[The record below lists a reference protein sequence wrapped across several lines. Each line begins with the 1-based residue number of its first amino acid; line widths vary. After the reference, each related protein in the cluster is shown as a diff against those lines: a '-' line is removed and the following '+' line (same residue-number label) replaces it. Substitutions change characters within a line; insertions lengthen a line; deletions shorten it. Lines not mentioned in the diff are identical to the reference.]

1 MNGKKNWY
9 AHLNGQE
16 NKVEYRT
23 LGRTGVKTSCIGF
36 GGIPLT
42 GLNGDEAFRVL
53 TAVLDR
59 GINFIDTARGYKE
72 SEELIGNSIAD
83 RRDEYCL
90 ATKTK
95 VRDAKSIQTEFETS
109 IAKLKT
115 DVIDLYQIHYVN
127 KKEDL
132 LGVLAQGGALSVIRR
147 LQREGGVRY
156 VGITG
161 HNPAVLQAAAE
172 TGEFDT
178 VQGAFSYI
186 EKGDEVLR
194 LIRYCKENDIG
205 FIVQKPL
212 AGGSLLPAQAA
223 LRFVLGYPVSV
234 VIPGMLSVEQVEENS
249 RAGDGRSTLTTEE
262 KQALSAVAAG
272 LDPRFCRRCYY
283 CQPACPQNIRIGVI
297 LEFLG
302 KARHPEN
309 LALMRR
315 WYAGMT
321 INASECT
328 ECGLCLAECPYEL
341 PIVEMLKEA
350 HELLG

>member
-1 MNGKKNWY
+1 M
-9 AHLNGQE
+9 
-16 NKVEYRT
+16 EYRT
-23 LGRTGVKTSCIGF
+23 LGRTGINTSCIGF

-42 GLNGDEAFRVL
+42 GLNGDEALRVL

-59 GINFIDTARGYKE
+59 GINLIDTARGYKE

-95 VRDAKSIQTEFETS
+95 VRDEDSILKEFEIST
-109 IAKLKT
+109 AKLKT

-127 KKEDL
+127 TKEDL
-132 LGVLAQGGALSVIRR
+132 SGVMAPAGALSVIRR

-156 VGITG
+156 IGITG
-161 HNPAVLQAAAE
+161 HSPAILRKAAE
-172 TGEFDT
+172 TGEFDS

-205 FIVQKPL
+205 FIAQKPL

-223 LRFVLGYPVSV
+223 LRFILGYPVSV

-249 RAGDGRSTLTTEE
+249 HAGDGRFTLTAQEE
-262 KQALSAVAAG
+262 RALEAVTVG
-272 LDPRFCRRCYY
+272 LGSRFCRRCYY

-302 KARHPEN
+302 KARRPEN

-315 WYAGMT
+315 WYAGMA

-341 PIVEMLKEA
+341 PIVDMLKEA

>member
-1 MNGKKNWY
+1 M
-9 AHLNGQE
+9 
-16 NKVEYRT
+16 EYRT
-23 LGRTGVKTSCIGF
+23 LGRTGINTSCIGF

-59 GINFIDTARGYKE
+59 GINLIDTARGYKE

-95 VRDAKSIQTEFETS
+95 VRDEDSILKEFEIST
-109 IAKLKT
+109 AKLKT

-127 KKEDL
+127 TKEDL
-132 LGVLAQGGALSVIRR
+132 SGVMAPAGALSVIRR

-156 VGITG
+156 IGITG
-161 HNPAVLQAAAE
+161 HSPAILRKAAE
-172 TGEFDT
+172 TGEFDS

-205 FIVQKPL
+205 FIAQKPL

-223 LRFVLGYPVSV
+223 LRFILGYPVSV

-249 RAGDGRSTLTTEE
+249 HAGDGRFTLTAQEE
-262 KQALSAVAAG
+262 RALEAVTVG
-272 LDPRFCRRCYY
+272 LGSRFCRRCYY

-302 KARHPEN
+302 KARRPEN

-315 WYAGMT
+315 WYAGMA

-341 PIVEMLKEA
+341 PIVDMLKEA

>member
-1 MNGKKNWY
+1 M
-9 AHLNGQE
+9 
-16 NKVEYRT
+16 EYRT
-23 LGRTGVKTSCIGF
+23 LGRTGIRTSCIGF

-42 GLNGDEAFRVL
+42 GLNGEEALGVL
-53 TAVLDR
+53 TAALSS

-72 SEELIGNSIAD
+72 SEELIGRSIAD

-95 VRDAKSIQTEFETS
+95 VRGKDSILTEFETS
-109 IAKLKT
+109 VAKLKT

-127 KKEDL
+127 TKEDL
-132 LGVLAQGGALSVIRR
+132 QGVLAPGGALSVFRR
-147 LQREGGVRY
+147 LQREGTVRY

-161 HNPAVLQAAAE
+161 HNPAVLKAAAE

-186 EKGDEVLR
+186 EKGEEVIR
-194 LIRYCKENDIG
+194 LIRYCKENGIG
-205 FIVQKPL
+205 FIAQKPL
-212 AGGSLLPAQAA
+212 AGGALLPAEAA
-223 LRFVLGYPVSV
+223 LRFILGHPVSV

-249 RAGDGRSTLTTEE
+249 RAGDGRVTLTAREE
-262 KQALSAVAAG
+262 EALEAVASG
-272 LDPRFCRRCYY
+272 LGSRFCRRCYY
-283 CQPACPQNIRIGVI
+283 CQPACPQNIRVGVI

-302 KARHPEN
+302 KAERPEN
-309 LALMRR
+309 LSLMRR
-315 WYAGMT
+315 WYAGMP
-321 INASECT
+321 IKASECT
-328 ECGLCLAECPYEL
+328 ECGLCLPECPYEL

>member
-1 MNGKKNWY
+1 M
-9 AHLNGQE
+9 
-16 NKVEYRT
+16 EYRT
-23 LGRTGVKTSCIGF
+23 LGRTGINTSCIGF

-95 VRDAKSIQTEFETS
+95 VRDEDSILKEFEIST
-109 IAKLKT
+109 AKLKT

-127 KKEDL
+127 TKEDL
-132 LGVLAQGGALSVIRR
+132 SGVMAPAGALSVIRR

-156 VGITG
+156 IGITG
-161 HNPAVLQAAAE
+161 HSPAILRKAAE
-172 TGEFDT
+172 TGEFDS

-205 FIVQKPL
+205 FIAQKPL

-223 LRFVLGYPVSV
+223 LRFILGYPVSV

-249 RAGDGRSTLTTEE
+249 HAGDGRFTLTAQEE
-262 KQALSAVAAG
+262 RALEAVTVG
-272 LDPRFCRRCYY
+272 LGSRFCRRCYY

-302 KARHPEN
+302 KARRPEN

-315 WYAGMT
+315 WYAGMA

-341 PIVEMLKEA
+341 PIVDMLKEA

>member
-1 MNGKKNWY
+1 M
-9 AHLNGQE
+9 
-16 NKVEYRT
+16 EYRS
-23 LGRTGVKTSCIGF
+23 LGRTGINTSCIGF

-95 VRDAKSIQTEFETS
+95 VRDEDSILKEFEIST
-109 IAKLKT
+109 AKLKT

-127 KKEDL
+127 TKEDL
-132 LGVLAQGGALSVIRR
+132 SGVMAPAGALSVIRR

-156 VGITG
+156 IGITG
-161 HNPAVLQAAAE
+161 HSPAILRKAAE
-172 TGEFDT
+172 TGEFDS

-205 FIVQKPL
+205 FIAQKPL

-223 LRFVLGYPVSV
+223 LRFILGYPVSV

-249 RAGDGRSTLTTEE
+249 HAGDGRFTLTAQEE
-262 KQALSAVAAG
+262 RALEAVTVG
-272 LDPRFCRRCYY
+272 LGSRFCRRCYY

-302 KARHPEN
+302 KARRPEN

-315 WYAGMT
+315 WYAGMA

-341 PIVEMLKEA
+341 PIVDMLKEA

>member
-1 MNGKKNWY
+1 M
-9 AHLNGQE
+9 
-16 NKVEYRT
+16 EYRT
-23 LGRTGVKTSCIGF
+23 LGRTGINTSCIGF

-95 VRDAKSIQTEFETS
+95 VRDEDSILKEFEIST
-109 IAKLKT
+109 AKLKT
-115 DVIDLYQIHYVN
+115 DFIDLYQIHYVN
-127 KKEDL
+127 TKEDL
-132 LGVLAQGGALSVIRR
+132 SGVMAPAGALSVIRR

-156 VGITG
+156 IGITG
-161 HNPAVLQAAAE
+161 HSPAILRKAAE
-172 TGEFDT
+172 TGEFDS

-205 FIVQKPL
+205 FIAQKPL

-223 LRFVLGYPVSV
+223 LRFILGYPVSV

-249 RAGDGRSTLTTEE
+249 HAGDGRFTLTAQEE
-262 KQALSAVAAG
+262 RALEAVTVG
-272 LDPRFCRRCYY
+272 LGSRFCRRCYY

-302 KARHPEN
+302 KARRPEN

-315 WYAGMT
+315 WYAGMA

-341 PIVEMLKEA
+341 PIVDMLKEA

>member
-1 MNGKKNWY
+1 M
-9 AHLNGQE
+9 
-16 NKVEYRT
+16 EYRT
-23 LGRTGVKTSCIGF
+23 LGRTGINASCIGF

-42 GLNGDEAFRVL
+42 GLNGDEAVRVL

-83 RRDEYCL
+83 RRDEYFL

-95 VRDAKSIQTEFETS
+95 VRDEDSILKEFEIST
-109 IAKLKT
+109 AKLKT

-127 KKEDL
+127 TKEDL
-132 LGVLAQGGALSVIRR
+132 SGVMAPAGALSVIRR

-156 VGITG
+156 IGITG
-161 HNPAVLQAAAE
+161 HSPAILRKAAE
-172 TGEFDT
+172 TGEFDS

-205 FIVQKPL
+205 FIAQKPL

-223 LRFVLGYPVSV
+223 LRFILGYPVSV

-249 RAGDGRSTLTTEE
+249 HAGDGRFTLTAQEE
-262 KQALSAVAAG
+262 RALEDVAAG
-272 LDPRFCRRCYY
+272 LGSRFCRRCYY
-283 CQPACPQNIRIGVI
+283 CQPVCPENIRIGVI

-302 KARHPEN
+302 KARRPEN

-315 WYAGMT
+315 WYAGMA

-341 PIVEMLKEA
+341 PIVDMLKEA

>member
-1 MNGKKNWY
+1 M
-9 AHLNGQE
+9 
-16 NKVEYRT
+16 EYRT
-23 LGRTGVKTSCIGF
+23 LGRTGINTSCIGF

-42 GLNGDEAFRVL
+42 GLNGDEALRVL

-59 GINFIDTARGYKE
+59 GINLIDTARGYKE

-95 VRDAKSIQTEFETS
+95 VRDEDSILKEFEIST
-109 IAKLKT
+109 AKLKT

-127 KKEDL
+127 TKEDL
-132 LGVLAQGGALSVIRR
+132 SGVMAPAGALSVIRR
-147 LQREGGVRY
+147 LQRKGGVRY
-156 VGITG
+156 IGITG
-161 HNPAVLQAAAE
+161 HSPAILRKAAE
-172 TGEFDT
+172 TGEFDS

-205 FIVQKPL
+205 FIAQKPL

-223 LRFVLGYPVSV
+223 LRFILGYSVSV

-249 RAGDGRSTLTTEE
+249 HAGDGRFTLTAQEE
-262 KQALSAVAAG
+262 RALEAVTVG
-272 LDPRFCRRCYY
+272 LGSRFCRRCYY

-302 KARHPEN
+302 KARRPEN

-315 WYAGMT
+315 WYAGMA

-341 PIVEMLKEA
+341 PIVDMLKEA

>member
-1 MNGKKNWY
+1 MR
-9 AHLNGQE
+9 
-16 NKVEYRT
+16 YRT
-23 LGRTGVKTSCIGF
+23 LGRTGIKTSCIGF

-42 GLNGDEAFRVL
+42 GLNGDEACRVL
-53 TAVLDR
+53 TAALSS

-72 SEELIGNSIAD
+72 SEELIGNSIAG
-83 RRDEYCL
+83 RRGEYCL

-95 VRDAKSIQTEFETS
+95 VRDEESICREFETS
-109 IAKLKT
+109 IANLRT

-127 KKEDL
+127 TKEDL
-132 LGVLAQGGALSVIRR
+132 LGVLASTGALSVLRR
-147 LQREGGVRY
+147 LQREGGIRY

-161 HNPAVLQAAAE
+161 HNPAVLRTAAE

-186 EKGDEVLR
+186 EKADEVLR

-205 FIVQKPL
+205 FIAQKPL
-212 AGGSLLPAQAA
+212 AGGSLLPAEAA
-223 LRFVLGYPVSV
+223 LRFILGYPVSV
-234 VIPGMLSVEQVEENS
+234 AIPGMLSVEQVKENS
-249 RAGDGRSTLTTEE
+249 QAGDGRVTLTTEE
-262 KQALSAVAAG
+262 EKALAEQAAG
-272 LDPRFCRRCYY
+272 LDSSFCRRCYY
-283 CQPACPQNIRIGVI
+283 CQPACPQDIRIGVI

-302 KARHPEN
+302 KARHQEN
-309 LALMRR
+309 LALARR
-315 WYAGMT
+315 WYAGMA
-321 INASECT
+321 IKASECT